1 MGLTIRIFFNFT
13 FFAERWVKILST
25 PSCLIRPSK
34 QDLVSSDFS
43 SLKNFLRTWSEFGTI
58 SFLRKFRRLRKLFV
72 PKWSQKLGECNSLLW
87 YAYNMT
93 SLLCQSHDLGV
104 IFMTSQLQVNS
115 WPFANNAS
123 RYRNSLKTNLD
134 EKSTFSTDFWKSGE
148 KLDSIKTSRFERYPR
163 RLWNV

>member
-1 MGLTIRIFFNFT
+1 MGLPILILFNFT
-13 FFAERWVKILST
+13 FFAERCVKILAT
-25 PSCLIRPSK
+25 LCYQGGSCV
-34 QDLVSSDFS
+34 QDSGPSDFS